1 MIKNVILSVLHSL
14 LIPGELVKVGL
25 VHLGY
30 NQVNI
35 ANHLESILRQML
47 KAKISWNPEMVS
59 AMVTRLLGLLVNTP
73 SQHRGRAE
81 QP

>member
-14 LIPGELVKVGL
+14 LIPGELVKGGV

-47 KAKISWNPEMVS
+47 KAKISWNLEMVS
-59 AMVTRLLGLLVNTP
+59 AMVTSLLGLLVSTP
-73 SQHRGRAE
+73 ATWKG
-81 QP
+81 